1 MAAVKL
7 TPWFPGNVKPVR
19 VGVYQRPYGSYDYPL
34 YCWWDGK
41 EWSAGARTPF
51 EAKQTRYGSGD
62 QGHMPW
68 RGILKT

>member
-1 MAAVKL
+1 MAAL
-7 TPWFPGNVKPVR
+7 TPWFPGSTKPVR
-19 VGVYQRPYGSYDYPL
+19 VGVYQRPFGDYDHPL

-41 EWSAGARTPF
+41 RWSAGAYTPYG
-51 EAKQTRYGSGD
+51 AKHSRYESAD